1 MASVEQRPIQET
13 ATKSLRSVS
22 TAWQKNLLPH
32 MRRTLTGLT
41 LFFVLA
47 SCLQLIYLNRNILN
61 APKVDTHE
69 ALSLLS
75 VGPQSSSQEIL
86 AATRLKAVLTLEASA
101 LDHQYHQAGVFL
113 MSRIWTTYLGFVTG
127 MILALVGATFILGK
141 LESGISELQTHA
153 PNVVDLSFKSTSP
166 GLTLAVL
173 GVALMI
179 TTIVTHHSIDVKL
192 RAVYLRESQSV
203 PPESVGN
210 PPPFSPPPFSVPDE
224 KKAQ

>member
-1 MASVEQRPIQET
+1 
-13 ATKSLRSVS
+13 
-22 TAWQKNLLPH
+22 
-32 MRRTLTGLT
+32 
-41 LFFVLA
+41 
-47 SCLQLIYLNRNILN
+47 
-61 APKVDTHE
+61 
-69 ALSLLS
+69 
-75 VGPQSSSQEIL
+75 
-86 AATRLKAVLTLEASA
+86 
-101 LDHQYHQAGVFL
+101 
-113 MSRIWTTYLGFVTG
+113 
-127 MILALVGATFILGK
+127 
-141 LESGISELQTHA
+141 
-153 PNVVDLSFKSTSP
+153 VDLSFKSTSP